1 MINFGDTEMTD
12 TPVETLEPQDS
23 TGFAAPLQEAPT
35 HTPADMAAMFFSMN
49 EKKLQVALGQL
60 SIRQAR
66 RIIYN
71 LASYP
76 LGKSSNYALKTD
88 AEKSVVYIT
97 NEMLNNKQVM
107 AMAIQLEAAQSKEAS
122 EQIAKAREVDAEI
135 VSE

>member
-12 TPVETLEPQDS
+12 EVKHEEKQAEVEAAFTP
-23 TGFAAPLQEAPT
+23 APT

-76 LGKSSNYALKTD
+76 LGKSTNYALKTD

-107 AMAIQLEAAQSKEAS
+107 AMAIQLEAAQAKEAAA
-122 EQIAKAREVDAEI
+122 EVAKAREVTAEI